1 MGKKQNKSKWN
12 ALECALLIM
21 LAVCLLMGAAALGRQ
36 DRLQQKMIRLHVVA
50 NSDSQRDQ
58 ALKLQVRDKVLAFTE
73 NTMRAAADRQE
84 ANRTLQAALPT
95 IQAMAEETLRENG
108 CEDRVETRLEP
119 VEFPLKTYSG
129 FRLPAGEYLALRV
142 LIGEAEGQNWWCVV
156 FPPLCTAAACQWQDA
171 GRAAGLEED
180 DLSLMAEED
189 AGYEIRFRSVEL
201 WEMLRQWLGK

>member
-1 MGKKQNKSKWN
+1 MDKKQNKSKWN

-73 NTMRAAADRQE
+73 NAMRAAADRQE
-84 ANRTLQAALPT
+84 ANRTLRAALPT

-108 CEDRVETRLEP
+108 CADRVETRLESA
-119 VEFPLKTYSG
+119 EFPLKTYSG

-156 FPPLCTAAACQWQDA
+156 YPPLCMTAAANVRETGIACGMEREDLDLMQ
-171 GRAAGLEED
+171 EEG
-180 DLSLMAEED
+180 EE
-189 AGYEIRFRSVEL
+189 YQVKFRCVEL
-201 WEMLRQWLGK
+201 WEQLRQWLHK